1 MFYCINKNLKIFFKM
16 SQHKC
21 HFINKAKIPK
31 ISKINI
37 IKRLSCHILQSTKK
51 SSKSQMFRITGSKK
65 KELSAMLEVRAML

>member
-1 MFYCINKNLKIFFKM
+1 M

-51 SSKSQMFRITGSKK
+51 SSKTQMLDIFYGI
-65 KELSAMLEVRAML
+65 KELRVKCDAWRLE